1 MIPAETKKAI
11 NTLVPLTVAGIA
23 GAVAWK
29 SKARWQVLIVVI
41 IAAYILSLVLSKQAL
56 RLISNVTDKPPAVDV
71 PVGVGGA
78 VPNGFDAERWATLLR
93 DDVYTIFAVRNVD
106 LYRQLAGMN
115 ESQLAAIGNAFN
127 RLYYAEHNE
136 SILQAM
142 DAEQYGNDWFTDVAA
157 NANNIK
163 ARLRAIGF
171 N

>member
-1 MIPAETKKAI
+1 MITAETKKAI

-41 IAAYILSLVLSKQAL
+41 LAAYILSLVLSKQAL
-56 RLISNVTDKPPAVDV
+56 RLVSTITDKPPAVDV
-71 PVGVGGA
+71 PVGVGGS
-78 VPNGFDAERWATLLR
+78 VPIGFDAERWATLLR
-93 DDVYTIFAVRNVD
+93 DDVYTIFKMRDND

-127 RLYYAEHNE
+127 RLYYAEHQE
-136 SILQAM
+136 SIVQAM
-142 DAEQYGNDWFTDVAA
+142 KAENYGNDWFNDVAA
-157 NANNIK
+157 NAGNVI
-163 ARLRAIGF
+163 ARLQAIGF